1 MPPYQVKSLTDSGT
15 AQFRYVHRIVD
26 RGTDSILLHD
36 VSLDMLP
43 LAGGPLPSMCKAPT
57 QPFLQDLSRDARYLI
72 DYYEHGICPHIM
84 LLDNTRNPY
93 RYMMPL
99 IGTSKGVVNAIMAVA
114 ACHLAHSR
122 LGYPV
127 FTHLEH
133 QATVDDPMSQMTFYS
148 VQYKQRALKYLSESL
163 KGPREGEE
171 DSILAI
177 VVLLMLLEY
186 FESGAGAWTTHLE
199 GAKALLDA
207 REKHSNTRPPQLFRN
222 MVDEVVIFDIF
233 GSTLVRPESL
243 THSIITRLPMGAGD
257 DLTSLTCVGCP
268 MEILRAIDFVT
279 YKRRVWLRHTPS
291 TAITEVLQ
299 ELEALQATLLRIS
312 EFDIETWIHEV
323 AGAAIL
329 GFPISQETLTH
340 LCKVWKH
347 SAEVYTSRVLYQL
360 TGDASDLS
368 PLLDGLIME
377 LKYLEAETNVIK
389 FLLWPIFLAGAEST
403 RVDHRE
409 WILKIL
415 DRLWD
420 STLIASSKNAA
431 FVLTT
436 LWAKQ
441 DLKKQQ
447 PRSGEPK
454 LWDWMTELLSLD
466 CHWLFV

>member
-1 MPPYQVKSLTDSGT
+1 MKCQILGAECLGYEKRLTWVGGTASRGPMSKKTFSKPVMPPYQVKSLTDSGT
-15 AQFRYVHRIVD
+15 AQFRYVHRVVD

-43 LAGGPLPSMCKAPT
+43 LAGGPLPSMRKAPT

-72 DYYEHGICPHIM
+72 DYC
-84 LLDNTRNPY
+84 L
-93 RYMMPL
+93 
-99 IGTSKGVVNAIMAVA
+99 VNAIMAVA
-114 ACHLAHSR
+114 ACRLAHSM

-127 FTHLEH
+127 FSYLEH
-133 QATVDDPMSQMTFYS
+133 QATVDDSMSQMTFYS
-148 VQYKQRALKYLSESL
+148 VQYKQRALKYF
-163 KGPREGEE
+163 
-171 DSILAI
+171 
-177 VVLLMLLEY
+177 VLLMLLEY
-186 FESGAGAWTTHLE
+186 FESGAGSWTTHLE
-199 GAKALLDA
+199 GAKALFDA

-279 YKRRVWLRHTPS
+279 YKRRVWSRHTPS

-299 ELEALQATLLRIS
+299 ELEALKATLLRIS

-323 AGAAIL
+323 AGAAIQ

-347 SAEVYTSRVLYQL
+347 SAGVYTSRVLYQF
-360 TGDASDLS
+360 TGGASDLS

-377 LKYLEAETNVIK
+377 RKYLEAETNVIK

-441 DLKKQQ
+441 DFKKQQ